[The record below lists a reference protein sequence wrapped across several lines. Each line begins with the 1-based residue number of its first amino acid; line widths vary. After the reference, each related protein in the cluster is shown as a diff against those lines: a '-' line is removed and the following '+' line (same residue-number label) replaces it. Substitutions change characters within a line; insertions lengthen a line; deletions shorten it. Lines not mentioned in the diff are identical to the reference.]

1 MEGEAERWLGVCEN
15 DRRVDVIEFELK
27 PSVVTIAGKRKHRV
41 MGGIE
46 IP

>member
-15 DRRVDVIEFELK
+15 DRGVNVTEFELK
-27 PSVVTIAGKRKHRV
+27 PSVVTIVGKRKHRV
-41 MGGIE
+41 TGGME

>member
-15 DRRVDVIEFELK
+15 DRGVDVTEFELK
-27 PSVVTIAGKRKHRV
+27 PSVVPIVGKRKHRV

>member
-1 MEGEAERWLGVCEN
+1 MEGEVERWLGVCED
-15 DRRVDVIEFELK
+15 DRGVDVTEFELK
-27 PSVVTIAGKRKHRV
+27 PSVVTIVGKRNHRV

>member
-1 MEGEAERWLGVCEN
+1 MEGEVERWLGVCEN
-15 DRRVDVIEFELK
+15 DRGADVTEFELD
-27 PSVVTIAGKRKHRV
+27 PSVVTVVRKRKHRV